1 MGAVEEWPRFEAVVR
16 VGVRVERPEKVRPY
30 VGPAIDRSTLPPAQV
45 CELRE
50 KVKVPV
56 QTRAVETPVRG

>member
-30 VGPAIDRSTLPPAQV
+30 VGPALNRPALPPAQV

-50 KVKVPV
+50 KVEV
-56 QTRAVETPVRG
+56 AV